1 MSTVPEVIA
10 ARHAGMRVLALS
22 VVTNYS
28 NLFHDLEHSQEE
40 IRQNANLAAENL
52 RSLLAGFLRK
62 LAKA

>member
-1 MSTVPEVIA
+1 
-10 ARHAGMRVLALS
+10 MRVLALS